1 MRNGLPGPAAFT
13 VIGGAAHAANVTHPG
28 AVNAE
33 ILDFL
38 RALPG

>member
-1 MRNGLPGPAAFT
+1 MSVPGPATFT
-13 VIGGAAHAANVTHPG
+13 AIGGAPHAANVTHPG

-38 RALPG
+38 HGLPS